1 MRIFKFLLILFF
13 AAPLAAQTLGEAL
26 NGNTMLKVDTQT
38 EQLQPEQNKRN
49 TPLSSFGE
57 TEQVQAITVNRLP
70 DIKLNEEILTKTVF
84 TYNLPK
90 ENTEGNKLFLEGD
103 TAQAASTFAALDN
116 PRSQAEAALIY
127 FQKRDYKNAQI
138 ALNTALKAE
147 QQNPLYNLLQVWL
160 YAAQG
165 DVKKAQKTYNN
176 MLFLTADFEYLAS
189 GKLALAEAY
198 FNKGKYKEAG
208 TIVQDIYSNDPY
220 KISHAV
226 YLIARTYFKNGNKKA
241 AQTLFEQALLHD
253 DSNYMPQLYLAR
265 SQYKLKEY
273 IPSWQSYASLFIL
286 DGKNKEAKKY
296 LKKLSKHIKGAPEDY
311 LFYSRLSE
319 MFIKNANPQ
328 ASAPLKI
335 GLYSAPNGMLT
346 NITGF
351 TFSTSSPY
359 TIKDE
364 KRGFV
369 LKADAFVAKNII
381 FDKENKGVHIQNKW
395 GTYDFSTKN
404 PFIIELENKH
414 LSMLV
419 KDAKAD
425 NIFATNLGDKELI
438 GALLV
443 IPTDDGMQLVNITSV
458 EETVAPLLT
467 TSLRGVRDQAVLETM
482 AIAIRTRL
490 YNIIS
495 LTQDFDF
502 NIPDNVADFN
512 FGGNNMSSFLAQ
524 KAAEATKNKV
534 LLTTENELA
543 LASTYKACGAVT
555 ENGIKNTK
563 AKMEFEPSA
572 LNIFKYMFSNP
583 PADLLSAPK
592 DPTAWSEIKWI
603 YAIPLT
609 DIQNRLKQNY
619 KIGKLK
625 YFEVADFTPS
635 GRILTVRFVGTKDT
649 VELPFKEANFV
660 LSAGTLRSNFF
671 TFIPFKKEVLFI
683 GADTG
688 AGNGICVA
696 GAIGLASQ
704 KKNAEDIL
712 KYYYPSYKIGLW
724 QQK

>member
-1 MRIFKFLLILFF
+1 MRIFKFLIILFF
-13 AAPLAAQTLGEAL
+13 AAPLAAQTLNDAL
-26 NGNTMLKVDTQT
+26 NGNSVLKVDAQT
-38 EQLQPEQNKRN
+38 GQIQKPA
-49 TPLSSFGE
+49 TPLSSLGE
-57 TEQVQAITVNRLP
+57 TEQVQAITVSRLP
-70 DIKLNEEILTKTVF
+70 DIKLNEEVLTKTVL

-90 ENTEGNKLFLEGD
+90 EITQETQLFLDGKAEQALPFL
-103 TAQAASTFAALDN
+103 TAQNNARA
-116 PRSQAEAALIY
+116 QAEAALIY
-127 FQKRDYKNAQI
+127 LQKRDYKQAQI
-138 ALNTALKAE
+138 ALDKALQLE
-147 QQNPLYNLLQVWL
+147 PQTPLYNLLQVWL
-160 YAAQG
+160 YSAQG
-165 DVKKAQKTYNN
+165 NVKKAQKVYDN

-189 GKLALAEAY
+189 GKLALAQAY
-198 FNKGKYKEAG
+198 FNKGKFNEAG
-208 TIVQDIYSNDPY
+208 TILQDIYSNDPY

-226 YLIARTYFKNGNKKA
+226 YLIARIYFKNGNKKGA
-241 AQTLFEQALLHD
+241 KTLFEQALLHD

-265 SQYKLKEY
+265 AQYKLKEF

-286 DGKNKEAKKY
+286 DGKDKEAKKY
-296 LKKLSKHIKGAPEDY
+296 LKKLSKHIKGDAEDY
-311 LFYSRLSE
+311 LFYSRLNE
-319 MFIKNANPQ
+319 MFIKNAEPDD
-328 ASAPLKI
+328 STTLKI
-335 GLYSAPNGMLT
+335 GLYSAPSGMLT

-359 TIKDE
+359 SIKDE

-404 PFIIELENKH
+404 PFIIELEDRK

-419 KDAKAD
+419 KDPKAD

-438 GALLV
+438 GTLLV
-443 IPTDDGMQLVNITSV
+443 IPTDGGMNLVNITSV

-467 TSLRGVRDQAVLETM
+467 TALRGVRDQEVLETM

-490 YNIIS
+490 YNLITF
-495 LTQDFDF
+495 TQDFDF
-502 NIPDNVADFN
+502 NIPDNIAEFN

-524 KAAEATKNKV
+524 KAAKATKNKV
-534 LLTTENELA
+534 LLTGGGELA
-543 LASTYKACGAVT
+543 LANTYKACGTVT

-563 AKMEFEPSA
+563 IKMEFAPSA

-603 YAIPLT
+603 YSIPFK
-609 DIQNRLKQNY
+609 DIEKRLKQNY

-625 YFEVADFTPS
+625 YFEISDFSPT
-635 GRILTVRFVGTKDT
+635 GRVLSVRFTGSKET

-660 LSAGTLRSNFF
+660 LAANTLRSNFF
-671 TFIPFKKEVLFI
+671 TFVPFKKEIMFI
-683 GADTG
+683 GSDTG
-688 AGNGICVA
+688 FGDGICVA
-696 GAIGLASQ
+696 GALGLSAQ
-704 KKNAEDIL
+704 NNKTQDIL
-712 KYYYPSYKIGLW
+712 RYYYPSYKIGLW

>member
-1 MRIFKFLLILFF
+1 MRIIKLFIILFF
-13 AAPLAAQTLGEAL
+13 AAPLAAQTLSDAL

-38 EQLQPEQNKRN
+38 EQITTEQMGNT

-57 TEQVQAITVNRLP
+57 AEQVQAITVSRLP
-70 DIKLNEEILTKTVF
+70 DIKLNEEVLTKTIF
-84 TYNLPK
+84 TYQVPNEIK
-90 ENTEGNKLFLEGD
+90 DGNKLFLEGKQ
-103 TAQAASTFAALDN
+103 TQALENLSSLQNARA
-116 PRSQAEAALIY
+116 QAEAALIY
-127 FQKRDYKNAQI
+127 LQKSDYKNAQI
-138 ALNTALKAE
+138 AISKSLKE
-147 QQNPLYNLLQVWL
+147 EPQNPLYNLIQVWL

-165 DVKKAQKTYNN
+165 DTKKAKKTYDN

-189 GKLALAEAY
+189 GKLALAQAY
-198 FNKGKYKEAG
+198 FNKGKFKEAG
-208 TIVQDIYSNDPY
+208 IIVQDIYSNDPY

-226 YLIARTYFKNGNKKA
+226 YLIARIYFKNGNKKA
-241 AQTLFEQALLHD
+241 AQTLFEQSLLHD

-273 IPSWQSYASLFIL
+273 VPSWQSYASLFIL
-286 DGKNKEAKKY
+286 DGKNKEAKTY
-296 LKKLSKHIKGAPEDY
+296 LHKLSKYIKGDPEDY

-319 MFIKNANPQ
+319 MYIKDAAPNN
-328 ASAPLKI
+328 SAPLKI

-346 NITGF
+346 DITGF
-351 TFSTSSPY
+351 TFSTTSPY

-404 PFIIELENKH
+404 PFIIELENKN
-414 LSMLV
+414 LSMLI
-419 KDAKAD
+419 KDANAD
-425 NIFATNLGDKELI
+425 NIFATNLGDKELV
-438 GALLV
+438 GSLMV
-443 IPTDDGMQLVNITSV
+443 IPTENGMQLVNITSV

-467 TSLRGVRDQAVLETM
+467 TALRGVRDQAVLETM

-490 YNIIS
+490 YN
-495 LTQDFDF
+495 LLTFTQDFDF

-512 FGGNNMSSFLAQ
+512 FSGNNMTSFLAK
-524 KAAEATKNKV
+524 KAAETTKNKV
-534 LLTTENELA
+534 LLTNQTELA
-543 LASTYKACGAVT
+543 LAKTYKSCGIVT

-563 AKMEFEPSA
+563 EKITFEPSA

-583 PADLLSAPK
+583 PSDLLSTPK

-603 YAIPLT
+603 YAIPLQ
-609 DIQNRLKQNY
+609 DIQERLKQNY
-619 KIGKLK
+619 NIGKLK

-635 GRILTVRFVGTKDT
+635 GRISAMRFVGSKDT
-649 VELPFKEANFV
+649 IELPFKEANFI
-660 LSAGTLRSNFF
+660 LAAGTLRSNFF
-671 TFIPFKKEVLFI
+671 TFIPFKKEILFI
-683 GADTG
+683 GSDTG
-688 AGNGICVA
+688 AGDGICVA

-704 KKNAEDIL
+704 NKNTQDIL